1 MNLKNTTAVITGA
14 SDGLVKEIS
23 LKLSE
28 YGVNLA
34 LIGRNKKR
42 LEAVAA
48 KAKELGAPKV
58 EIYVCDIQQS
68 ADLEKI
74 VNLIISDFDG
84 IDILINDAG
93 IWQKLM
99 PVEKID
105 KEIINNVIG
114 TNLTAL
120 IDVTRLFIPVL
131 KTRPEAAIINI
142 VSKSGVVAQ
151 EGQSVYTASKYGVR
165 GFTEVLRL
173 DLKDSHIKVAGLYQ
187 GGVNTEMFKKA
198 GEDFSA
204 NDFTNPADLA
214 AVVVWMLSLPKKIW
228 LYDVRVER

>member
-1 MNLKNTTAVITGA
+1 MNLKNKTVVITGA
-14 SDGLVKEIS
+14 SDGLGKQIS
-23 LKLSE
+23 LRLSRD
-28 YGVNLA
+28 GVNLA

-42 LEAVAA
+42 LEDVAA
-48 KAKELGAPKV
+48 QAKELGALKV
-58 EIYVCDIQQS
+58 AVYVCDIQKGD
-68 ADLEKI
+68 DLEKTA
-74 VNLIISDFDG
+74 NLIISDFDG

-105 KEIINNVIG
+105 KEVVDNVIG

-120 IDVTRLFIPVL
+120 INVTRLFIPAL
-131 KTRPEAAIINI
+131 KNRQEAAIINI

-173 DLKDSHIKVAGLYQ
+173 DLKDSNIKVAGIYQ

-198 GEDFSA
+198 GEDFSS
-204 NDFTNPADLA
+204 NDFTSPADLA
-214 AVVVWMLSLPKKIW
+214 DVVAYMLSLPKKIW